1 VRVPGDL
8 AADLLR
14 RVRAGDR
21 DGADEHAVHL
31 DRLSVRDLSAGLPK
45 DADRMAFWLNLYNAS
60 TQRLLRRDPAGFSNR
75 WRFFR
80 QPAARVAG
88 HSLSLDA
95 IEHGMLRRS
104 RWKAGFG
111 YLGNPV
117 PSGFE
122 RALRVGCRDPR
133 IHFALNCGAASC
145 PPIAAYEASRLDQQL
160 DLATRGHLSTEV
172 RLDPATRVAA
182 IPRVFLWFIGDFGGP
197 TEIRAFLD
205 HHGAVS
211 ASERWRLRYA
221 RYDWTVAPG
230 AWRPPGDASEDRQE

>member
-1 VRVPGDL
+1 VSAPGNV
-8 AADLLR
+8 AAGLLR
-14 RVRAGDR
+14 GVRAGDL
-21 DGADEHAVHL
+21 GSADEHAAHL
-31 DRLSVRDLSAGLPK
+31 DRLSVHDLSAGLPQ
-45 DADRMAFWLNLYNAS
+45 DADRTAFWLNLYNAS
-60 TQRLLRRDPAGFSNR
+60 TQRLLRADPAGFGNA

-88 HSLSLDA
+88 HALSLDA

-117 PSGFE
+117 PSGLE

-160 DLATRGHLSTEV
+160 DLATRGYLSTEV
-172 RLDPATRVAA
+172 RLDPAMGVAI

-197 TEIRAFLD
+197 SGIRAFLD
-205 HHGAVS
+205 HHGALS
-211 ASERWRLRYA
+211 TSQRWRLRYA

-230 AWRPPGDASEDRQE
+230 AWRPPADANDDRQE